1 MSSHRRSL
9 SGLVLGGSV
18 IAAAALLAVSSAG
31 CSAAGPKASTEG
43 TGGTGGS
50 TSQGATGGTG
60 GDDTNIGGIGGIGQG
75 GGTPGGGV
83 PQTCAEALA
92 QQSYIGCEYWPTI
105 SSNSQLFDGF
115 EFAIVAAN
123 PTGSPST
130 VTVTRGDQQVSEI
143 EVAPGGLQTIKLPW
157 VMELKQVDANGDG
170 SGVVSAAV
178 AKGAYK
184 VTSSV
189 PITLYQFNPLEFEL
203 NPPPAD
209 CPVLGDGCYSYS
221 NDASLLLPTTALR
234 TDYFVMAAPTLHID
248 AGGGFFSQWINL
260 PGSTTITA
268 TQDGTKVTVQ
278 STAYVK
284 AGNGIPSMSP
294 GSQSTF
300 DMNAGDVLLLVTQS
314 PPAQQT
320 PQPGKPC
327 VTTPNGIIACPTGPE
342 YDLTGSRITSD
353 KPISVLGGHDCTF
366 MPYSNFACDHIEES
380 MFPVE
385 TLGQDLIVTAPH
397 AVSAIG
403 SNPGQPDFMFVRVL
417 SAADGNEIT
426 FDPPVHAP
434 VTLDTGKWIEI
445 GPVSQDFRVLA
456 KNKIS
461 VAQYM
466 VGEDFTGMSVGAGDP
481 ALSVAIPKEQ
491 YRVAYTFLAPTS
503 YTHNFVNVVA
513 EPGSNVVI
521 DGAVIPD
528 GQFTPIGGAGFGVAR
543 HKIEGGAHAMSA
555 DKNFGIVVYGYG
567 SYTSYMYPGGLNLET
582 VIIIP
587 E

>member
-1 MSSHRRSL
+1 MSSRPRSRM
-9 SGLVLGGSV
+9 GLVLSGSALV
-18 IAAAALLAVSSAG
+18 TGVLLAASGGG
-31 CSAAGPKASTEG
+31 CSAAGPKSNVGGSGGGGSGQGAG
-43 TGGTGGS
+43 GGTG
-50 TSQGATGGTG
+50 AEGGFG
-60 GDDTNIGGIGGIGQG
+60 GFGGGIG

-83 PQTCAEALA
+83 PQTCAAALA

-105 SSNSQLFDGF
+105 TSNSQLFDGF

-123 PTGSPST
+123 PTDSPST
-130 VTVTRGDQQVSEI
+130 VTVTRGAQQVAQVDVPS
-143 EVAPGGLQTIKLPW
+143 GGLQTLKLPW
-157 VMELKQVDANGDG
+157 VMELKQVDSNGDG
-170 SGVVSAAV
+170 SGVVSALV
-178 AKGAYK
+178 PQGAYK
-184 VTSSV
+184 VSSSV
-189 PITLYQFNPLEFEL
+189 PITLYQFNPLDFEL
-203 NPPPAD
+203 VPPPSD
-209 CPVLGDGCYSYS
+209 CPILGEGCYSYS

-234 TDYFVMAAPTLHID
+234 TDYFVLAAPALHID
-248 AGGGFFSQWINL
+248 TGGGFGFENWINL
-260 PGSTTITA
+260 AGTTTITA

-278 STAYVK
+278 SSAYTKPGDGVQ
-284 AGNGIPSMSP
+284 AMSP
-294 GSQSTF
+294 GGSSTF
-300 DMNAGDVLLLVTQS
+300 SMNAGDVLVLATAA
-314 PPAQQT
+314 PPSQQT

-327 VTTPNGIIACPTGPE
+327 IETPNGIIACPTGPE
-342 YDLTGSRITSD
+342 YDLTGSRVTSD

-385 TLGQDLIVTAPH
+385 ALGQDLIVTAPH
-397 AVSAIG
+397 AVAAID

-417 SAADGNEIT
+417 SAADANEIT

-434 VTLDTGKWIEI
+434 VTLSTGEWIEV

-466 VGEDFTGMSVGAGDP
+466 VGEDFTGTSVGAGDP

-491 YRVAYTFLAPTS
+491 YRVSYTFLAPSS
-503 YTHNFVNVVA
+503 YTHNFVNIVA
-513 EPGSNVVI
+513 EPGSAVNI
-521 DGAVIPD
+521 DGMIIPD
-528 GQFTPIGGAGFGVAR
+528 AQFTPIGSTGFAVAR
-543 HKIEGGAHAMSA
+543 HKIEGGAHTMTA

-582 VIIIP
+582 VIITP